1 VTGNELEHL
10 DVVDGEVVQ
19 TSTAVLVRDR
29 PRDMRQVELH
39 LVDSFD
45 EAWEFMHWLEGMD
58 RVAVDTETTGL
69 VRGTDRVR
77 MVQVGGCDAGWAIPW
92 ERWSGLFVDMINKFL
107 GRSIN
112 RIDMHNAKFDT
123 GMLAHMGVQV
133 PRDRIDDTMV
143 MSHILE
149 PNLSSGLKQQAR
161 RFVDDAAASAQVSL
175 DVAINGRGG
184 WTWATVP
191 LDYGPYWQYAALD
204 TVLTA
209 RLREHHWPLMQPYL
223 KAYDLEMAYTWLSE
237 RMENHGMRVD
247 QPYARARKVIFDE
260 FVERAAAWVQQH
272 YGVSAGSNQAII
284 AILQQAG
291 YSFSKLTESGA
302 LALDKEVLGGID
314 HPLATTV
321 LQRRQLQ
328 KMSSTYLQ
336 HFIEDADADGYI
348 HPDIRTLGART
359 SRSSI
364 SRPSLQNL
372 PTKSEANRAA
382 ESVRDCVIASEGNR
396 LMFCDFDQI
405 EMRLLAHLSGDRGLR
420 QAFLDPGDFFVN
432 LGVQIFDDPG
442 FQKKDPRRRLVK
454 NGTYAKVY
462 GAGIAKMARTLGVP
476 EGVMRF
482 VMGALDTRYPGINS
496 FSRAVESKA
505 WERQKTEGTPYA
517 LSSLTGRRHVADH
530 NKVYALLNYLIQGTA
545 AEALKMKALE
555 LDAAGLGDYLVIPV
569 HDEVV
574 LDVPAAEVDDAAE
587 TLRRTM
593 NDDQMFSVPISASVA
608 VGDRWGKKEDM

>member
-1 VTGNELEHL
+1 MPVNDLI
-10 DVVDGEVVQ
+10 
-19 TSTAVLVRDR
+19 VRDR
-29 PRDMRQVELH
+29 PRDMREVQLH
-39 LVDSFD
+39 LVDDFD
-45 EAWEFMHWLEGMD
+45 TAWEFWNWLEGMD
-58 RVAVDTETTGL
+58 RVALDTESTGL
-69 VRGTDRVR
+69 VRGTDFVR
-77 MVQVGGCDAGWAIPW
+77 MTQIGGVDAGWAIPHH
-92 ERWSGLFVDMINKFL
+92 RWSGLVVEFLRKFT
-107 GRSIN
+107 GRLTL
-112 RIDMHNAKFDT
+112 HNAKFDA
-123 GMLAHMGVQV
+123 GMLAHDGIQL
-133 PRDRIDDTMV
+133 PRERVDDTMV

-149 PNLSSGLKQQAR
+149 PHMSSALKQQSR

-191 LDYGPYWQYAALD
+191 IDYGPYWQYAALD

-247 QPYARARKVIFDE
+247 RDYAREKKAVFDE
-260 FVERAAAWVQQH
+260 YAGTPATATAPAILGTAAVWIKEH

-284 AILQQAG
+284 KVLQEAG
-291 YSFSKLTESGA
+291 YTFDKLTVSGA
-302 LALDKEVLGGID
+302 LALDKEVLAGID

-328 KMSSTYLQ
+328 KMSSTYLK
-336 HFIEDADADGYI
+336 HFIEDADAAGYI
-348 HPDIRTLGART
+348 HPDIRTMGART
-359 SRSSI
+359 GRSSI

-405 EMRLLAHLSGDRGLR
+405 EMRLLAHLSGDAGLR
-420 QAFLDPGDFFVN
+420 QAFLDPGDFFCN
-432 LGVQIFDDPG
+432 LGAQIFDDPD

-454 NGTYAKVY
+454 NGSYAKIY
-462 GAGIAKMARTLGVP
+462 GAGIPKMARTLGVP
-476 EGVMRF
+476 EAVMRT
-482 VMGALDTRYPGINS
+482 VMARFDASYPGVNRFQKS
-496 FSRAVESKA
+496 VESRA
-505 WERQKTEGTPYA
+505 WERQRSEGVPYA
-517 LSSLTGRRHVADH
+517 VSSLTGRRHVADT
-530 NKVYALLNYLIQGTA
+530 NKVYTLLNYLIQGTA
-545 AEALKMKALE
+545 AEALKLKALE

-574 LDVPAAEVDDAAE
+574 LDVPADLVQDTARV
-587 TLRRTM
+587 LHSTM
-593 NDDQMFSVPISASVA
+593 NDTEMFSVPVSASVA
-608 VGDRWGKKEDM
+608 VGDRWGRKEEL